1 MNDRPKLLIVED
13 DAQIARQLKWALV
26 DDYDIHL
33 AKDASSALKM
43 VTSKNPEVVTL
54 DLGLPPRPQEAVVGM
69 KLLKQ
74 MLQYAPRTKIV
85 VVTGND
91 DRENAMQAI
100 GQGAWDYYHK
110 PVNIEELK
118 MILRRAFHVFALER
132 ENMKK
137 QKNGESKAGFEG
149 LIGSSTEMNKVYDKI
164 RKVAPSAVSVLV
176 LGESGPIEIRGNMNL
191 SERGEVFVDGI
202 LVDRLQI
209 VTFEQ
214 PYALRKAG
222 NSLFFLNDPSQSE
235 IEVEHIRVK
244 QGFLEESNVNPIE
257 EMVAMMTLYRY
268 FEADQKAIQTQDE
281 ILQQA
286 VNEIGKV

>member
-1 MNDRPKLLIVED
+1 MIED
-13 DAQIARQLKWALV
+13 IQVSAEGMSRRIAQQEVIANNLANVNTVGFKRDKVFQDILTDAT
-26 DDYDIHL
+26 
-33 AKDASSALKM
+33 STSTPTENE
-43 VTSKNPEVVTL
+43 VTVFEQGSMRETKNPLNMAIAGEGFFTMQTPEGIRYTRNGNFRL
-54 DLGLPPRPQEAVVGM
+54 DPTGL
-69 KLLKQ
+69 LSL
-74 MLQYAPRTKIV
+74 
-85 VVTGND
+85 D
-91 DRENAMQAI
+91 D
-100 GQGAWDYYHK
+100 D
-110 PVNIEELK
+110 
-118 MILRRAFHVFALER
+118 
-132 ENMKK
+132 
-137 QKNGESKAGFEG
+137 
-149 LIGSSTEMNKVYDKI
+149 T
-164 RKVAPSAVSVLV
+164 LV